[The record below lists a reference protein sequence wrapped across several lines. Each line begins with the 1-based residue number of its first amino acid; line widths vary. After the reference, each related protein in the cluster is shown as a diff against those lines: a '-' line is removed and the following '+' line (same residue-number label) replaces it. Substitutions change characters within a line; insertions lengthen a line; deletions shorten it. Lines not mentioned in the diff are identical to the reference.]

1 VARETMVRMGEL
13 AVSRSQGDVLVALG
27 LGSCI
32 GLVLIDR
39 AKSIA
44 GLAHVMLPDS
54 ASSPNAAKLKFADH
68 AVPELVRKVV
78 GLGSS
83 PIHLQAFLVGGAK
96 MFSFGGSSLDV
107 GARNEEATLAELE
120 KQRIR
125 VAGRVTAGT
134 TGRTVRVHVEGCRV
148 FCKEAGGVEKE
159 LKAA

>member
-1 VARETMVRMGEL
+1 MVRMGEL

-39 AKSIA
+39 AKQIA

-54 ASSPNAAKLKFADH
+54 GSSPNAARLKFADH
-68 AVPELVRKVV
+68 AVPELIRKMVA
-78 GLGSS
+78 LGTS

-107 GARNEEATLAELE
+107 GSRNEEATLAQLS
-120 KQRIR
+120 KHRIR
-125 VAGRVTAGT
+125 VAGKVTAGT
-134 TGRTVRVHVEGCRV
+134 TGRTVRVHVDGCRV
-148 FCKEAGGVEKE
+148 FCKAAGGVEEE

>member
-1 VARETMVRMGEL
+1 MARETMVRMGEL

-54 ASSPNAAKLKFADH
+54 ASSPNAPKLKFADH
-68 AVPELVRKVV
+68 AVPELVRKTVA
-78 GLGSS
+78 LGSS
-83 PIHLQAFLVGGAK
+83 PVRLQAFLVGGAK

-107 GARNEEATLAELE
+107 GARNEEATLAQLE
-120 KQRIR
+120 QQRIR
-125 VAGRVTAGT
+125 VAGCATAGT
-134 TGRTVRVHVEGCRV
+134 TGRTVRVHVDGCRV

>member
-1 VARETMVRMGEL
+1 MVRMGEL

-32 GLVLIDR
+32 GVVLIDR

-54 ASSPNAAKLKFADH
+54 SSSPSAARLKFADH
-68 AVPELVRKVV
+68 AVPELIRKVV
-78 GLGSS
+78 ALGSS

-107 GARNEEATLAELE
+107 GARNEEATLAQLE
-120 KQRIR
+120 KHRIR
-125 VAGRVTAGT
+125 VAGKVTAGT
-134 TGRTVRVHVEGCRV
+134 TGRTVRVHVDGCRV
-148 FCKEAGGVEKE
+148 FCKAAGGVEEE

>member
-1 VARETMVRMGEL
+1 MVRMGEL

-39 AKSIA
+39 AKQIA

-54 ASSPNAAKLKFADH
+54 ASSPNASKLKFADH

-78 GLGSS
+78 ALGAS
-83 PIHLQAFLVGGAK
+83 PIQLQAFLVGGAK

-107 GARNEEATLAELE
+107 GARNEEATLAQLE
-120 KQRIR
+120 KHRIR
-125 VAGRVTAGT
+125 VAGKVTAGT
-134 TGRTVRVHVEGCRV
+134 TGRTVRVHVDGCRV
-148 FCKEAGGVEKE
+148 YCKAAGGAEQE

>member
-1 VARETMVRMGEL
+1 MVRMGEL
-13 AVSRSQGDVLVALG
+13 AVSSSQGDILVALG

-54 ASSPNAAKLKFADH
+54 SSSPSAARLKFADH
-68 AVPELVRKVV
+68 AVPELIRKVV
-78 GLGSS
+78 ALGSS

-107 GARNEEATLAELE
+107 GARNEEATLAQLE
-120 KQRIR
+120 KHRIR
-125 VAGRVTAGT
+125 VAGKVTAGT
-134 TGRTVRVHVEGCRV
+134 TGRTVRVHVDGCRV
-148 FCKEAGGVEKE
+148 FCKAAGGVEEE

>member
-1 VARETMVRMGEL
+1 MVRMGEL

-39 AKSIA
+39 AKQIA

-54 ASSPNAAKLKFADH
+54 ASSPNASKLKFADH

-78 GLGSS
+78 ALGAS

-107 GARNEEATLAELE
+107 GARNEEATLAQLE
-120 KQRIR
+120 RHRIR
-125 VAGRVTAGT
+125 VAGKVTAGT
-134 TGRTVRVHVEGCRV
+134 TGRTVRVHVDGCRV
-148 FCKEAGGVEKE
+148 YCKAAGGAEQE

>member
-1 VARETMVRMGEL
+1 MVRMGEL

-39 AKSIA
+39 VKQIA

-54 ASSPNAAKLKFADH
+54 ASSPNASKLKFADH
-68 AVPELVRKVV
+68 AVPELVRKVIA
-78 GLGSS
+78 LGAS
-83 PIHLQAFLVGGAK
+83 PIHLQAFLIGGAK

-107 GARNEEATLAELE
+107 GARNEEATLAQLE
-120 KQRIR
+120 KHRIR
-125 VAGRVTAGT
+125 VAGKVTAGT

-148 FCKEAGGVEKE
+148 YCKAAGGAEQE
-159 LKAA
+159 LEAA